1 MEHGRRLYHSG
12 ALDVA
17 GAALYGPA
25 TGGVPADVP
34 AGAARIEHTARSSTL
49 VERKLI
55 GGIVLLWRDQADELL
70 ADAAAQTQFVRVKLR
85 PWVEVYAELDGL
97 CPWLEARGA
106 LYRCW
111 QPGRTTVTFVV
122 SQPDA
127 LATRAVELAVER
139 KPESYILIAC
149 DLAASASKPA
159 RPRPLAAATSAPSC
173 VRRWQRS

>member
-1 MEHGRRLYHSG
+1 MFLRELN
-12 ALDVA
+12 
-17 GAALYGPA
+17 
-25 TGGVPADVP
+25 
-34 AGAARIEHTARSSTL
+34 RIERTARSSTL

-55 GGIVLLWRDQADELL
+55 GGIVLLWRDQADVLL

-85 PWVEVYAELDGL
+85 PWAEVYAEMEGL
-97 CPWLEARGA
+97 CPWLEAGGA

-139 KPESYILIAC
+139 KPESYILVAC
-149 DLAASASKPA
+149 DLAALGKQAWRAQPFAA
-159 RPRPLAAATSAPSC
+159 RLLRPP
-173 VRRWQRS
+173 V